1 MIFKKIWPKTAAEIM
16 DPHFMVNF
24 DFDFDFF
31 ARNLQEI

>member
-24 DFDFDFF
+24 DFDFF